1 MAGLMKC
8 SGSDMLSEV
17 LKMDEKYEYMVTCP
31 DRVDK
36 TSIEEMNTLGH
47 NEWENY
53 AAFLNEEGK
62 PVLLWKRVFK
72 FREAGQ
78 IEECD

>member
-1 MAGLMKC
+1 
-8 SGSDMLSEV
+8 
-17 LKMDEKYEYMVTCP
+17 MDEKYEYMVTCP
-31 DRVDK
+31 NHVDK

-62 PVLLWKRVFK
+62 PVLLWKRAFK
-72 FREAGQ
+72 FRE
-78 IEECD
+78 